1 MTGDRPMGRSDDVG
15 MLIRHRGVAPS
26 VDATAYIAPTA
37 TLVGDVRI
45 GPRARIMYGAILD
58 AEGSRITVGE
68 ASVVAEHAVLRATA
82 VGDAGRPVQLA
93 DHVFVG
99 PHATLLGS
107 ALDRCVYVGTGATI
121 LHGATVSTGAVIA
134 VGALVHARTEV
145 PAELFVPPHTLAI
158 GAPARI
164 LAPDQVDDVA
174 AAIQAANFAGA
185 AFGVQAEW
193 ADRIARY
200 EQTAEVRVAEFSAHR
215 EDEIIT

>member
-1 MTGDRPMGRSDDVG
+1 MMVG

-26 VDATAYIAPTA
+26 IDATAYIAPTA

-82 VGDAGRPVQLA
+82 VGDADRPVQLA

-99 PHATLLGS
+99 PHATLLGC
-107 ALDRCVYVGTGATI
+107 ALDRCVYVATGATV
-121 LHGATVSTGAVIA
+121 LHGATVATGAVIA

-145 PAELFVPPHTLAI
+145 PAELFVPPQTLAI

-164 LAPDQVDDVA
+164 LSPDRVDEVA
-174 AAIQAANFAGA
+174 AAIRAANFAGA
-185 AFGVQAEW
+185 AFGVRADWE
-193 ADRIARY
+193 DRIARY
-200 EQTAEVRVAEFSAHR
+200 EQTAEVRVAEFGTHR
-215 EDEIIT
+215 EDEIID